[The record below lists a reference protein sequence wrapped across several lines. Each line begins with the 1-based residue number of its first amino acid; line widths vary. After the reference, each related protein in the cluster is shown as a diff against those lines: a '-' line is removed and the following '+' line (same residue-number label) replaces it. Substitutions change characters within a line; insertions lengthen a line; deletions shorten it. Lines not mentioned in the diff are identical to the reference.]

1 MATPFP
7 ALDGSA
13 PTRQQF
19 DEAPEMG
26 IDPAKRYTATMDTS
40 LGTIVIALDA
50 INAPGTVNNFVF
62 LAAHHYYDGVIF
74 HRIINGF
81 MCQGGDPTGTG
92 RGGPGYRFA
101 DEPVKQRYQIGSV
114 AMANAGPNTN
124 GSQFFLISGQSG
136 VQLPPQY
143 NHFGQIVKGLEVLEQ
158 MQGVDTDRGDRPR
171 EDVVINSVTITVA
184 D

>member
-1 MATPFP
+1 MPHAFP
-7 ALDGSA
+7 PLDGSA
-13 PTRQQF
+13 PPKQSFNDR
-19 DEAPEMG
+19 PEMG
-26 IDPAKRYTATMDTS
+26 IDPSKRYTATLDTS

-50 INAPGTVNNFVF
+50 INAPVTVNNFVF
-62 LAAHHYYDGVIF
+62 LALHHYYDGVIF

-92 RGGPGYRFA
+92 RGGPGYKFE
-101 DEPVKQRYQIGSV
+101 DEPVKQRYQLGSV

-124 GSQFFLISGQSG
+124 GSQFFLISGANG
-136 VQLPPQY
+136 VGLPPQY
-143 NHFGQIVKGLEVLEQ
+143 NLFGQIVKGMDVLDA
-158 MQGVDTDRGDRPR
+158 MQRVATDRSDRPR

>member
-1 MATPFP
+1 MPTPFP
-7 ALDGSA
+7 AFDGSA
-13 PTRQQF
+13 PKSQKF
-19 DEAPEMG
+19 SEAPEMG
-26 IDPAKRYTATMDTS
+26 IDTSKRYTATMDTS

-50 INAPGTVNNFVF
+50 VNAPKTVNNFVF
-62 LAAHHYYDGVIF
+62 LALNHYYDGVIF

-92 RGGPGYRFA
+92 TGGPGYKFA
-101 DEPVKQRYQIGSV
+101 DEPVKQRYQLGSV

-124 GSQFFLISGQSG
+124 GSQFFLISGPSG
-136 VQLPPQY
+136 VGLPPQY
-143 NHFGQIVKGLEVLEQ
+143 NHFGQIVKGLDVLDA
-158 MQGVDTDRGDRPR
+158 MQRVETDRGDRPR